1 MTSTRHDS
9 NDSSLL
15 SSGPIASTT
24 TISATFC
31 PCQSVESCNPHPSSG
46 GGPLNVYCPTCVRRI
61 LSAQIEKHVM
71 ALDERNRSRSWCA
84 SQLLELRSDDNDI
97 DNNDNND
104 NDDSKLDDD
113 NCSLP
118 SKTAAALSARHKIA
132 QYRDSFSQLQKKLEY
147 LRRECVT
154 VSVSLASK
162 SMANDERATDLNV
175 QKNRIIVA
183 RHELERLSNSVLF
196 SQDAAF
202 VSSDETSMIDADET
216 TATGEH
222 DLNTNPADQNYA
234 GSTLNDSLHTRIQ
247 EVKQKRFH
255 LALQAFEMHRMDV
268 GTEYNNLTLDDFLQ
282 YDNNN
287 NNNNNDTATSKNDN
301 QMLELSQFQRRI
313 RDKEEISSRLAT
325 FEMHRMD
332 VGTEYN
338 NLTLDDF
345 LKYDNSND
353 TATSKNDNQ
362 MLELSQFQRRIRD
375 KVISGIGK
383 IGGLPLPHR
392 GALYNYLRSDVL
404 TSSLRLV
411 ASLTQL
417 LARCLGI
424 LLPRP
429 ILLRPIMD
437 RSGGSATPRF
447 VSNECRFKHRTDDII
462 TNVTS
467 TPGWYKL
474 ETQAKK
480 KGINTSPNDITT
492 LQDLDELGKETNG
505 TEDTTTRGASNSVH
519 IVPSDSVENAAAAAT
534 VSNDTLSQS
543 YQRAKSTLASTST
556 NSLLSL
562 VGSSSNMLSRAFV
575 KMKGNQNQQQRQQS
589 NSRSTTGDGENM
601 DGIPNAVMASMD
613 DLSVSARLRHASC
626 AVICD
631 NITSNA
637 SSSSSS
643 SSSTTKTTNHPQQRN
658 DSGTN
663 GMHYELRPPQYAS
676 NTSSTP
682 SSSNSGGG
690 GIDRDALNQQE
701 ENFIMGLHLLQNNVI
716 ALSLQAGV
724 PVSALWPAEAVLL
737 NLHSLKLFCMEQN
750 LM

>member
-61 LSAQIEKHVM
+61 LTVQIEKHLM

-97 DNNDNND
+97 DIDNDNDND

-118 SKTAAALSARHKIA
+118 SRTAAALSARHKIA

-216 TATGEH
+216 TVSGEH

-268 GTEYNNLTLDDFLQ
+268 GTEYNNLTLDDFLK
-282 YDNNN
+282 YDNSNN
-287 NNNNNDTATSKNDN
+287 N
-301 QMLELSQFQRRI
+301 
-313 RDKEEISSRLAT
+313 
-325 FEMHRMD
+325 
-332 VGTEYN
+332 
-338 NLTLDDF
+338 
-345 LKYDNSND
+345 DNSND
-353 TATSKNDNQ
+353 TATCKNDNQ

-519 IVPSDSVENAAAAAT
+519 IVPSDSVENAAATAAT

-643 SSSTTKTTNHPQQRN
+643 TTKTPNHPQQRN